1 MKFFGDYHTHTIY
14 SRKPYIFY
22 NHAKGSIE
30 DNIIE
35 AKNIGLKELAITD
48 HGFSHRYFGCS
59 RKNLKTTKEEI
70 LRLSQKYDIKVYFG
84 VESNFISQ
92 DGTIDVV
99 ESDKEYLDIILCGF
113 HRSAKPKTLGDK
125 FKVFWSNMFAK
136 FFGTSFKLKQRNTL
150 MILKALDKNKID
162 VITHLNSK
170 MKCDVVEVA
179 KKAAE
184 KGTYLELNERHCD
197 FTSEEIKGMLQTKVN
212 FIVNSDSHKPNKI
225 GKFSKVEKLIKE
237 NNIPEDRVANLNS
250 LPKFINLKNKTT
262 KD

>member
-1 MKFFGDYHTHTIY
+1 MNFFGDYHTHTIY

-22 NHAKGSIE
+22 NHAKGSVE

-35 AKNIGLKELAITD
+35 AKKVGLKELAISD
-48 HGFSHRYFGCS
+48 HGFSHKYFGCS

-84 VESNFISQ
+84 VEANFISQ
-92 DGTIDVV
+92 DGTIDVI

-113 HRSAKPKTLGDK
+113 HRSAKPKTWSDK
-125 FKVFWSNMFAK
+125 FAK
-136 FFGTSFKLKQRNTL
+136 FFGTSSKLKQRNTS
-150 MILKALDKNKID
+150 MILNALEKNKID

-197 FTSEEIKGMLQTKVN
+197 FSSEEIKAMLQTKVN
-212 FIVNSDSHKPNKI
+212 FIVNSDSHKPKKI
-225 GKFSKVEKLIKE
+225 GKFSKVEKLIIE
-237 NNIPEDRVANLNS
+237 NNIPEDRVVNLNS
-250 LPKFINLKNKTT
+250 LPKFINLKNNKT